1 MSTTS
6 SEIIFKT
13 EAEVFEYYQKDKDN
27 NQVIIFENVVY
38 DVKDYMPEH
47 PGGGE
52 LIANLLGKNIDE
64 EFEEAEHT
72 KTARKLFN
80 DLKVV
85 GRMASSQAPVLSNE
99 K

>member
-1 MSTTS
+1 
-6 SEIIFKT
+6 
-13 EAEVFEYYQKDKDN
+13 
-27 NQVIIFENVVY
+27 
-38 DVKDYMPEH
+38 MPEH

-85 GRMASSQAPVLSNE
+85 GRMASSQAPKTEEKKGNE
-99 K
+99 